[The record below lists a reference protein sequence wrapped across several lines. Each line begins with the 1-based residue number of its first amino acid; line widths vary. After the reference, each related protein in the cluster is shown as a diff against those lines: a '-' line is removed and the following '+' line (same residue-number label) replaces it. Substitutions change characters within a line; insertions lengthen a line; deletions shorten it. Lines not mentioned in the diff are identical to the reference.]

1 MAVLIYMHPWSN
13 GYDPGL
19 PNRRRRFNSGRM
31 LDKKMKG
38 KKKMAKAE
46 CKKVIGCDEYGREA
60 WLMVSQH
67 KDSDKVEVLSSEE
80 GEPVVYTKSQ
90 ITELIKELKKYV
102 K

>member
-31 LDKKMKG
+31 LKRKEEKI
-38 KKKMAKAE
+38 KKKE

-60 WLMVSQH
+60 WLV
-67 KDSDKVEVLSSEE
+67 KISD
-80 GEPVVYTKSQ
+80 
-90 ITELIKELKKYV
+90 
-102 K
+102 